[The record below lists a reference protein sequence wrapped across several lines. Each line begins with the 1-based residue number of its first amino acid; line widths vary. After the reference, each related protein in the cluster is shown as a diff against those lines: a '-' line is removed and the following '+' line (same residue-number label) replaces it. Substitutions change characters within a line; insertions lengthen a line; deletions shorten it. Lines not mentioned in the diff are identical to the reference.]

1 MNESIITKDNQII
14 SSKAQRPDGMK
25 ILKSQTSSVSDEMF
39 NDDFLKDDFFTDY
52 PPLQSKFGKL
62 YICDFDL

>member
-1 MNESIITKDNQII
+1 
-14 SSKAQRPDGMK
+14 MK